1 MAASARLGLG
11 ESRSA
16 TIRAPGASRLR
27 TQQSAPPKPSISR
40 LPRRP
45 SLDQGVVKRDCLLTN
60 EPCESTV
67 TAVGEVKVLVLHD
80 ARQRLADI
88 RAKIQAENQALDA
101 EAQATIRAR
110 IFAKHPEVREANDPQ
125 TASTAPLPPGWETR
139 VDLASGLIYFLDHNT
154 RSTTWAD
161 PRTRCIAAGCD
172 APVDPST
179 AQLRRRRAKS
189 RVPPPESPGDKPELM
204 NPP

>member
-1 MAASARLGLG
+1 MV
-11 ESRSA
+11 E
-16 TIRAPGASRLR
+16 
-27 TQQSAPPKPSISR
+27 
-40 LPRRP
+40 
-45 SLDQGVVKRDCLLTN
+45 RDCLLTK
-60 EPCESTV
+60 EPCEFTV
-67 TAVGEVKVLVLHD
+67 TAVGDVKVLVLND

-88 RAKIQAENQALDA
+88 RAKIQAKAQALDA
-101 EAQATIRAR
+101 EAQARKARIRAR

-189 RVPPPESPGDKPELM
+189 RAPPPDESHLVTNKPEKM
-204 NPP
+204 

>member
-40 LPRRP
+40 LPGRP

-88 RAKIQAENQALDA
+88 RAKIQAKAQALDA
-101 EAQATIRAR
+101 EAQARKARIRAR

-139 VDLASGLIYFLDHNT
+139 VDLASGLIYF
-154 RSTTWAD
+154 
-161 PRTRCIAAGCD
+161 
-172 APVDPST
+172 
-179 AQLRRRRAKS
+179 
-189 RVPPPESPGDKPELM
+189 
-204 NPP
+204 

>member
-1 MAASARLGLG
+1 MARLSAPARQALRGRLRPARARREQERHHKGPWRLAAS
-11 ESRSA
+11 SA
-16 TIRAPGASRLR
+16 AICA
-27 TQQSAPPKPSISR
+27 TQAVDLAH

-88 RAKIQAENQALDA
+88 RAKIQARRL

-110 IFAKHPEVREANDPQ
+110 IFAKHPEAREANDPQ
-125 TASTAPLPPGWETR
+125 TASTAPLPPGWEKR
-139 VDLASGLIYFLDHNT
+139 VDLASGLIYFTDHNT

-189 RVPPPESPGDKPELM
+189 SERV
-204 NPP
+204 N

>member
-1 MAASARLGLG
+1 MHGR

-16 TIRAPGASRLR
+16 TTRPPGAWRLR

-88 RAKIQAENQALDA
+88 RAKIQAKAQALDA
-101 EAQATIRAR
+101 EAQARKARIRAR

-189 RVPPPESPGDKPELM
+189 RAPPPDESHLVTNKPEKM
-204 NPP
+204 

>member
-88 RAKIQAENQALDA
+88 RAKIQARRL

-110 IFAKHPEVREANDPQ
+110 IFAKHPEAREANESQ
-125 TASTAPLPPGWETR
+125 TASTAPLPPGWEKR
-139 VDLASGLIYFLDHNT
+139 VDLASGLIYFTDHNT

-189 RVPPPESPGDKPELM
+189 RAPPPESPGDKPE
-204 NPP
+204 

>member
-1 MAASARLGLG
+1 M
-11 ESRSA
+11 
-16 TIRAPGASRLR
+16 
-27 TQQSAPPKPSISR
+27 
-40 LPRRP
+40 
-45 SLDQGVVKRDCLLTN
+45 
-60 EPCESTV
+60 TV
-67 TAVGEVKVLVLHD
+67 TAVGGVKVLVLHD

-88 RAKIQAENQALDA
+88 RAKIQAKDPALDA
-101 EAQATIRAR
+101 EAQATIREKRRAR
-110 IFAKHPEVREANDPQ
+110 IFAKHPEAREANDPQ

-189 RVPPPESPGDKPELM
+189 RAPPPESPGDKPE
-204 NPP
+204 

>member
-88 RAKIQAENQALDA
+88 RAKIQARRL

-110 IFAKHPEVREANDPQ
+110 IFAKHPEAREANDPQ
-125 TASTAPLPPGWETR
+125 TASTAPLPPGWEKR
-139 VDLASGLIYFLDHNT
+139 VDLASGLIYFTDHNT

-172 APVDPST
+172 APVEPST

-189 RVPPPESPGDKPELM
+189 RAPPPDESHLVTNKPEKM
-204 NPP
+204 

>member
-1 MAASARLGLG
+1 M
-11 ESRSA
+11 
-16 TIRAPGASRLR
+16 
-27 TQQSAPPKPSISR
+27 
-40 LPRRP
+40 
-45 SLDQGVVKRDCLLTN
+45 VKRDCLLTN

-88 RAKIQAENQALDA
+88 RAKIQARRL

-110 IFAKHPEVREANDPQ
+110 IFAKHPEAREANDPQ
-125 TASTAPLPPGWETR
+125 TASTAPLPPGWEKR
-139 VDLASGLIYFLDHNT
+139 VDLASGLIYFTDHNT

-189 RVPPPESPGDKPELM
+189 RAPPPDESHLVTNKPEKM
-204 NPP
+204 

>member
-1 MAASARLGLG
+1 MGARAGAPPQGPL
-11 ESRSA
+11 
-16 TIRAPGASRLR
+16 APGGFERSNLR
-27 TQQSAPPKPSISR
+27 HPQAVDLAH

-45 SLDQGVVKRDCLLTN
+45 GLDEGVVKRDCLLTN
-60 EPCESTV
+60 EPCEFTV
-67 TAVGEVKVLVLHD
+67 TAVGDVKVLVLHD

-88 RAKIQAENQALDA
+88 RAKIQAKDPALDA
-101 EAQATIRAR
+101 EAQATIREKRRAR
-110 IFAKHPEVREANDPQ
+110 IFAKHPEAREANDPQ

-189 RVPPPESPGDKPELM
+189 RAPPPDESHLVTNKPEKM
-204 NPP
+204 